1 MSFVKQCWKGKKRW
15 NHNAV
20 NAVTP
25 RTRLMKVCF
34 VFVLFHEFISHGS
47 SFPSL
52 SFFVS
57 PPYLIEGIHAE
68 GSKKLINWAENQS
81 DKIRLERRNNGGLKS
96 VLAVQFLFLKPTTK
110 RCRSFLDFSS
120 KAKCTVSCFLQ
131 RCLLCDCESSSFVM
145 SFRLIHGIL
154 RIHGLCEWNAG
165 ICRHPSATHS
175 C

>member
-1 MSFVKQCWKGKKRW
+1 MLKREKKVKSQCCQCS
-15 NHNAV
+15 HSENASYES
-20 NAVTP
+20 
-25 RTRLMKVCF
+25 LLCVCP
-34 VFVLFHEFISHGS
+34 ISRRNGS